1 MRMSRYLGIGI
12 MLVFAMSV
20 SAGEIEDLDWLTG
33 TWVGEFGPMELEE
46 TWNEPKAGS
55 IQALV
60 RMRSGEEMMMVE
72 IVVIEEHDDSFRLRF
87 QQWEPG
93 MKPGEYGRQSM
104 RLVETE
110 EDQMVAF
117 EAEDEGPLKKL
128 SYRRKSE
135 NELEIAVV
143 NAEDEEHIMVL
154 SNSDSSVKESSSNE
168 DSQ

>member
-1 MRMSRYLGIGI
+1 MRMSRNLGIGI

-72 IVVIEEHDDSFRLRF
+72 MVVIEEHENSFRLRF

-93 MKPGEYGRQSM
+93 MEPGEYGRQSM
-104 RLVETE
+104 RLVEA
-110 EDQMVAF
+110 EDQKVAF

-135 NELEIAVV
+135 DELEIAVV

-154 SNSDSSVKESSSNE
+154 NPSDSSMKESNSNGDGE
-168 DSQ
+168 